1 MLGIMPVV
9 LCSYRPFVFPIFIFP
24 SPAARLRFRQPSL
37 SHPMLSIDPA
47 RAAAWTAKLV
57 GKGEVLRGDESL
69 SEIVALLQKHAPQ
82 ANEQANKQKISNNQ
96 RLYGLLIQGRLYGK
110 KSGVVIDKVAEVPQP
125 LLDEHINMEMTVPY
139 FQAWLQDAM
148 KYARVTELQL
158 QHLSD
163 MGRSYEAAEIAIMS
177 AAEAEAILSSHSTS
191 VA

>member
-1 MLGIMPVV
+1 MQVSCLGSW
-9 LCSYRPFVFPIFIFP
+9 LLSYRPFVFPIFIFP
-24 SPAARLRFRQPSL
+24 SPAARLRFRQPS
-37 SHPMLSIDPA
+37 HPMLSIDPA

-57 GKGEVLRGDESL
+57 AKGEVLSGHETL
-69 SEIVALLQKHAPQ
+69 TEIVALLEKHAPQ
-82 ANEQANKQKISNNQ
+82 ADEQNKQKISNRQ

-110 KSGVVIDKVAEVPQP
+110 RTGVVIDKVGEVPQP